1 MIASGGGAVV
11 NIASHRSVVAGPNTV
26 QYDTTKAAVAGLSRS
41 MARDHAVD
49 GIRVNSVSPGP
60 TMTRFHEKRNRD
72 MGMDVEAFE
81 KTCGAAP
88 PSPVLCHCS
97 VCSADGASGLRAV
110 LQRRRCCRGLRGRK
124 RLRMRSCGSPRTTA
138 ASRPAR
144 KCSRSLCVFF
154 RSLKEAAAPGTCWW
168 TGARVRAA
176 TRASELDSERANADR
191 QLHSAWL
198 RRKGVGDKNVN
209 RGAARTS
216 QL

>member
-26 QYDTTKAAVAGLSRS
+26 QYDTTKAAVAGLTRS

-138 ASRPAR
+138 ASRPAQ
-144 KCSRSLCVFF
+144 
-154 RSLKEAAAPGTCWW
+154 TCW
-168 TGARVRAA
+168 
-176 TRASELDSERANADR
+176 
-191 QLHSAWL
+191 
-198 RRKGVGDKNVN
+198 
-209 RGAARTS
+209 
-216 QL
+216 